1 MQRPVVVIVEH
12 HSTREEVLRKL
23 RQSFGDIRAEIA
35 PYVSSV
41 TDEWTESGVAVHV
54 VALAQPVAS
63 AIEVDDRVVRIEV
76 TLPALLGLFAGV
88 IASRVR
94 HGATL
99 LLEPPKA

>member
-23 RQSFGDIRAEIA
+23 RASFGDIRAEIA
-35 PYVSSV
+35 PFVSSV
-41 TDEWTESGVAVHV
+41 AEEWTESGVKVRV
-54 VALAQPVAS
+54 VALAQPIAS
-63 AIEVDDRVVRIEV
+63 AIEVDDQVLRIEV

-94 HGATL
+94 RGATL
-99 LLEPPKA
+99 LLEPPKG

>member
-12 HSTREEVLRKL
+12 HSTRDEVLRKL

-41 TDEWTESGVAVHV
+41 SEDWTESGVSVRL
-54 VALAQPVAS
+54 VALAQPIAG
-63 AIEVDDRVVRIEV
+63 AIEVEDRVVRIEV
-76 TLPALLGLFAGV
+76 TLPALLGLFAEV

-94 HGATL
+94 RGATL